1 MHNLTIRVNGE
12 ELKEVTGISYLEG
25 ISKLRVISKLGDK
38 LVSDDY
44 DTESIVID
52 ITGSKIAN
60 KVPVGCVYKASD
72 NEFIG
77 VRGRYNCIRITEDG
91 IVRIVELP
99 ELHWIDLKISRDD
112 VDRVREIAGKGLG
125 SLYVE
130 VNSGGL
136 GKIYNRTL
144 DEDVE

>member
-1 MHNLTIRVNGE
+1 MSNLTIRVNGE

-25 ISKLRVISKLGDK
+25 ISKLRVVTKLNDK

-44 DTESIVID
+44 DTDSIVID
-52 ITGSKIAN
+52 ITGSKINN
-60 KVPVGCVYKASD
+60 KVPVPCVYQQSD
-72 NEFIG
+72 TEFTG
-77 VRGRYNCIRITEDG
+77 VIGRYSCISIDDAG
-91 IVRIVELP
+91 HVRIVDKD
-99 ELHWIDLKISRDD
+99 LHWIILKIERIE
-112 VDRVREIAGKGLG
+112 VDKVRKIAGDGLG

-130 VNSGGL
+130 VNSSGL

>member
-1 MHNLTIRVNGE
+1 MSNLTIRVNGE

-25 ISKLRVISKLGDK
+25 ISKLRIVSKLGGK

-52 ITGSKIAN
+52 ITGSKIDN
-60 KVPVGCVYKASD
+60 KVPVMCTYSKSD
-72 NEFIG
+72 EWFTG
-77 VRGRYNCIRITEDG
+77 VVGRYGCIYINNDG
-91 IVRIVELP
+91 IVRIIDND
-99 ELHWIDLKISRDD
+99 LHWIDLKVNESD
-112 VDRVREIAGKGLG
+112 VDRVREIACSGLG

-130 VNSGGL
+130 VNSDGL